1 MLIYDFLD
9 SKSLKKLG
17 FKSVGINAKI
27 HAMANIPFPE
37 NIEIGDNVRIDAFC
51 SIITPSRKVKFG
63 NFVHIGSN
71 CVFNLGEGALFD
83 DYSGVSSH
91 VSIYTQ
97 SDDFNSGK
105 LCNSTIPLQFKKIQR
120 SSFELGK
127 FAIIGT
133 QSVLLPGAKLNI
145 GAALG
150 ANSMTKQVLDPWS
163 IYFGNP
169 AKRISARQV
178 IATSEFDEYLA
189 NAEE

>member
-9 SKSLKKLG
+9 SESLKNLG

-51 SIITPSRKVKFG
+51 SIIAPSRKVKFG

-91 VSIYTQ
+91 VSIIRKAMTLIQ
-97 SDDFNSGK
+97 ESFV
-105 LCNSTIPLQFKKIQR
+105 TLQFRYNLKR
-120 SSFELGK
+120 Y
-127 FAIIGT
+127 
-133 QSVLLPGAKLNI
+133 SVHILN
-145 GAALG
+145 
-150 ANSMTKQVLDPWS
+150 
-163 IYFGNP
+163 
-169 AKRISARQV
+169 
-178 IATSEFDEYLA
+178 
-189 NAEE
+189 